1 MFSLKIADI
10 KNENKAL
17 FIVMQERK
25 KRILGVGERRR
36 EQITEGRCREKR
48 DTSYEK
54 VSV

>member
-25 KRILGVGERRR
+25 KKNLGVGERRWG
-36 EQITEGRCREKR
+36 QIREGRCREKR
-48 DTSYEK
+48 YK
-54 VSV
+54 L